1 MTNRLLIKRRIL
13 PNGIRLIQF
22 PRSQN
27 MTSQLS
33 VVVEY
38 GSKSDPEK
46 NAGLAH
52 FLEHM
57 LPGGSRER
65 IKLCRSIEQ
74 NGGYVNFFT
83 DYECTIGITD
93 VLPEKISKAST
104 ILLKLFFDSGFE
116 EKNFDL
122 ERKIISNEI
131 AESSDDPHIE
141 IDNMLRKNLYKN
153 HPIRHPILGYHKTVS
168 QLSIDEMKE
177 THRTQYIPQNT
188 ILILTG
194 KFSNKDVESIIQDF
208 GEVNKTQTELK
219 KYKYIE
225 KGKPRKE
232 LVRTKTGITQ
242 TYLSIGSRTVS
253 GKHTDVPAMEI
264 FSTIIGNGASSRLFR
279 ELREKRALTYEI
291 QSSNCNGSD
300 FGFFSICCAIKPNK
314 LKTTTDLILKEITK
328 IKTKNISDDELLKG
342 KNMLIGDLFRGI
354 YNPLTLHAELATME
368 ILFGHKYA
376 LKKYLERIQLVSVDE
391 LIEVAN
397 KYLGDS
403 NLSQAVLTPEEMDD
417 KCAS

>member
-1 MTNRLLIKRRIL
+1 MSNRLFIKRRTL

-38 GSKSDPEK
+38 GSKLDPEK

-57 LPGGSRER
+57 LPGGSMER
-65 IKLCRSIEQ
+65 VKLCRSIEQ

-83 DYECTIGITD
+83 DYEYTIGITD
-93 VLPEKISKAST
+93 VFPEKLSEASK
-104 ILLKLFFDSGFE
+104 ILLKLFFNSGFE
-116 EKNFDL
+116 EKKFEL

-131 AESSDDPHIE
+131 DESFDDPDTE
-141 IDNMLRKNLYKN
+141 IDDMLRKNLYKN
-153 HPIRHPILGYHKTVS
+153 HPIRHPILGYHKTIS
-168 QLSIDEMKE
+168 QLSIDEMEK
-177 THRTQYIPQNT
+177 THRTQYVPQNT

-208 GEVNKTQTELK
+208 GEVNKTQTKLK

-232 LVRTKTGITQ
+232 WVRTKTGISQ
-242 TYLSIGSRTVS
+242 TYLSVGSRTVS
-253 GKHTDVPAMEI
+253 GKHNDDPAMDI
-264 FSTIIGNGASSRLFR
+264 FSTLIGNGVSSRLFR
-279 ELREKRALTYEI
+279 ELREKRGLAYKIE
-291 QSSNCNGSD
+291 SSNCDGSD

-328 IKTKNISDDELLKG
+328 IKTKKISNDELLKC

-354 YNPLTLHAELATME
+354 YDPLNLHAVLASME

-376 LKKYLERIQLVSVDE
+376 LKKYVERIQLVSVDE

-397 KYLGDS
+397 KYLGES
-403 NLSQAVLTPEEMDD
+403 NLSQAVLTPEEMD